1 MRKNIFTLII
11 ALSTLLLSASA
22 QKTCISGN
30 CTDGPGIMLNK
41 DGDTT
46 ISVFKNGNISNQVI
60 VANKNHQAYSLM
72 SVGVSKWFLEKSGDS
87 LRIGQ
92 GAIISKSL
100 QTDISKGYY
109 FITKKGDIFFENNK
123 QLLQFTNGK
132 SIKAKIKTTEPLKDR
147 LDFLSNGSD
156 YIVFHY
162 ELGKAVNGFFFDNAT
177 KRVVVFDVVDSR
189 LVFNN
194 SADNVLF
201 KQIESSIIG
210 FSLNGFDE
218 YYFNNF
224 DKQRTIDAL
233 EQYILKLKNT
243 LLRPVDNSVKLVEHA
258 TAEFEK
264 LVQKKKGEVEKS
276 ASNPITLTYEQWNE
290 LLRKKVVEICKSDF
304 LEEYN
309 AYLSDEEL
317 LGLPSKDNE
326 VLYNLSRDQGNLI
339 SLSNYASN
347 GALKFLIPA
356 FKMAIS
362 KILKANSY
370 IVPSATRKFFDLK
383 TSQSF
388 DFRMKLGN

>member
-1 MRKNIFTLII
+1 MREKIFSFLIV
-11 ALSTLLLSASA
+11 LYFGLFSLNA

-30 CTDGPGIMLNK
+30 CTDGPGVMLNK

-46 ISVFKNGNISNQVI
+46 VSIFKNGNISEQVI

-72 SVGVSKWFLEKSGDS
+72 SVGASKWFLEKSGDS

-92 GAIISKSL
+92 GAVVNKSL
-100 QTDISKGYY
+100 QVEISKGYY

-132 SIKAKIKTTEPLKDR
+132 TIKATIKITEPQKNR
-147 LDFLSNGSD
+147 LDFVSNGTD

-162 ELGKAVNGFFFDNAT
+162 DFGKAVNGFFYVNAT
-177 KRVVVFDVVDSR
+177 KRVVSFDVVESR

-194 SADNVLF
+194 SADNELF

-210 FSLNGFDE
+210 FSFNGFDE

-224 DKQRTIDAL
+224 DKQRTIDGL

-243 LLRPVDNSVKLVEHA
+243 LLRPVDNCVKLVEHA

-264 LVQKKKGEVEKS
+264 LIQKNKGEVEKRITNS
-276 ASNPITLTYEQWNE
+276 ITLSYEQWNE

-304 LEEYN
+304 QEEYN

-326 VLYNLSRDQGNLI
+326 VLYNLNRDQDNLI

-356 FKMAIS
+356 FKMAFS

>member
-46 ISVFKNGNISNQVI
+46 ISVFKNGNISDQVI

-92 GAIISKSL
+92 GAVVNKSL
-100 QTDISKGYY
+100 QADISKGYY

-132 SIKAKIKTTEPLKDR
+132 SIKAKIKTTEPQKNR
-147 LDFLSNGSD
+147 LDFVSNGSD

-162 ELGKAVNGFFFDNAT
+162 ELGKAVNGFFFVNAT
-177 KRVVVFDVVDSR
+177 KRVVSFDVVESR

-243 LLRPVDNSVKLVEHA
+243 LLRPVDNCVKLVEHA
-258 TAEFEK
+258 TAEYEK
-264 LVQKKKGEVEKS
+264 LIQKNKGEVEKS
-276 ASNPITLTYEQWNE
+276 ISDPITLSYEQWNE
-290 LLRKKVVEICKSDF
+290 LLRKKVIEICKSDF
-304 LEEYN
+304 QEEYN
-309 AYLSDEEL
+309 VYLSDEEL

-326 VLYNLSRDQGNLI
+326 VLYNLNRDQNNLI

-356 FKMAIS
+356 FKMAFS

>member
-46 ISVFKNGNISNQVI
+46 ISVFKNGNISDQVI

-92 GAIISKSL
+92 GAVVNKSL
-100 QTDISKGYY
+100 QADISKGYY

-132 SIKAKIKTTEPLKDR
+132 SIKAKIKTTEPQKNR

-162 ELGKAVNGFFFDNAT
+162 ELGKAVNGFFFVNAT
-177 KRVVVFDVVDSR
+177 KRVISFDVVESR

-194 SADNVLF
+194 SVDNVLF

-224 DKQRTIDAL
+224 DKQRTIDGL

-243 LLRPVDNSVKLVEHA
+243 LLRPVDNCIKLVEHA

-264 LVQKKKGEVEKS
+264 LIQKNKEEVAKS
-276 ASNPITLTYEQWNE
+276 ASNPITLSNEEWNE
-290 LLRKKVVEICKSDF
+290 QLRKKVLEICKSDF
-304 LEEYN
+304 EQEYN
-309 AYLSDEEL
+309 AYLSDKEL
-317 LGLPSKDNE
+317 LDLPTKDDE
-326 VLYNLSRDQGNLI
+326 ILYNLSRDNGNII
-339 SLSNYASN
+339 SLSIYASN

-356 FKMAIS
+356 FKMAFS
-362 KILKANSY
+362 RILKANSY

>member
-1 MRKNIFTLII
+1 MKEKISSLLIV
-11 ALSTLLLSASA
+11 LFFLLFSLKA
-22 QKTCISGN
+22 QKTCLSGN
-30 CTDGPGIMLNK
+30 CIDGPGIILQK

-46 ISVFKNGNISNQVI
+46 ISNFKNGNISDQVI
-60 VANKNHQAYSLM
+60 VAKKNHQAYSLI
-72 SVGVSKWFLEKSGDS
+72 SVGTTRWFLEKSGDS

-92 GAIISKSL
+92 GAIVNKRL
-100 QTDISKGYY
+100 QEDISKGYY
-109 FITKKGDIFFENNK
+109 FITKKGDIFYENNK

-132 SIKAKIKTTEPLKDR
+132 NLKAKIKLNEPQKNW
-147 LDFLSNGSD
+147 LDFVSNGSD

-162 ELGKAVNGFFFDNAT
+162 EFNKAVKGFFFVNAT
-177 KRVVVFDVVDSR
+177 KRIIYFDVVDSR

-194 SADNVLF
+194 SADNELF

-224 DKQRTIDAL
+224 DKQRTIDGL

-243 LLRPVDNSVKLVEHA
+243 LFKPVDNCIKLVEHA

-264 LVQKKKGEVEKS
+264 LIQKNKEEVAKS
-276 ASNPITLTYEQWNE
+276 TSNPITLTNEQWNE
-290 LLRKKVVEICKSDF
+290 ILRKKVVEICKSDF
-304 LEEYN
+304 ENEYN
-309 AYLSDEEL
+309 AYLSDKEL
-317 LGLPSKDNE
+317 LDLPSKDDE
-326 VLYNLSRDQGNLI
+326 ILYNLSRDNSNII

-356 FKMAIS
+356 FKMAFSRIV
-362 KILKANSY
+362 KANSY
-370 IVPSATRKFFDLK
+370 IVPSATRKYFDLK
-383 TSQSF
+383 TAQSF

>member
-46 ISVFKNGNISNQVI
+46 ISVFKNGNISNQVL

-92 GAIISKSL
+92 GAIVNKSL

-177 KRVVVFDVVDSR
+177 KRVVTFDVVDSR

-243 LLRPVDNSVKLVEHA
+243 LLRPVDNCVKLVEHA
-258 TAEFEK
+258 TAEYEK
-264 LVQKKKGEVEKS
+264 LIQKNKGEVEKS
-276 ASNPITLTYEQWNE
+276 ISDPITLSYEQWNE
-290 LLRKKVVEICKSDF
+290 LLRKKVIEICKSDF
-304 LEEYN
+304 QEEYN